1 MTLAAENPRTFPD
14 MGLADAR
21 HTLFSDAASS
31 NEKEEARKV
40 LMEGIERDNMAPF
53 YQSLCERLGEAPN
66 QALMTK
72 MLDSNKE
79 ELTKLDARVEDAKE
93 NLGDTEVRDAL
104 VAKADYFLQI
114 GDKDKC
120 MEAFE
125 VAYEKT
131 VGAGGRLDN
140 ILTVIRGGVFFGD
153 LSVVKKQIDR
163 AEAELEK
170 GGDWERRNKLRVYK
184 GVYLMMVREFAGA
197 SKLFL
202 ESVATFTA
210 VELLSFRQFVYY
222 LVISCSLA
230 CDRKTLKTKVID
242 SSEVAQVIHET
253 PHLKEYLTSFY
264 TCKYDEFMPHF
275 YHIITSV
282 SKDRYLAKH
291 VRFYARYMR
300 LNVYRQ
306 FLAPY
311 KSVTIAAM
319 ATAFGVSPQFID
331 EEVSSFISSGKLQ
344 CKIDKVGGTIQSETL
359 DERNVMYREV
369 IKQGDLV
376 LNRIQKLSKV
386 IDM

>member
-1 MTLAAENPRTFPD
+1 MNLASESSRTIPD
-14 MGLADAR
+14 MALADAR
-21 HTLFSDAASS
+21 HVLFSDAASVS
-31 NEKEEARKV
+31 EKSAAKAA
-40 LMEGIERDNMAPF
+40 LMHGIQRDSMTPF
-53 YQSLCERLGEAPN
+53 YQHMCERLGETP
-66 QALMTK
+66 QQGLLEK
-72 MLDSNKE
+72 MQKCNEE
-79 ELTKLDARVEDAKE
+79 ELKRLEARIEDAKE

-104 VAKADYFLQI
+104 VAKADHFLLI

-120 MEAFE
+120 MEAYE

-153 LSVVKKQIDR
+153 LGVVKKQIDR
-163 AEAELEK
+163 AETELEK

-184 GVYLMMVREFAGA
+184 GVYLMMVREFSGA
-197 SKLFL
+197 AKLFL

-222 LVISCSLA
+222 LVVSCSLA
-230 CDRKTLKTKVID
+230 CDRKTLKTKVMD
-242 SSEVAQVIHET
+242 SSEVAQTIHET
-253 PHLKEYLTSFY
+253 AHLREYLTSFY

-275 YHIITSV
+275 YHIIKSV

-291 VRFYARYMR
+291 VRFFARYMR

-319 ATAFGVSPQFID
+319 AAAFGVSTQFID

-344 CKIDKVGGTIQSETL
+344 CKIDKVGGTIESETL
-359 DERNVMYREV
+359 DERNVVYREV